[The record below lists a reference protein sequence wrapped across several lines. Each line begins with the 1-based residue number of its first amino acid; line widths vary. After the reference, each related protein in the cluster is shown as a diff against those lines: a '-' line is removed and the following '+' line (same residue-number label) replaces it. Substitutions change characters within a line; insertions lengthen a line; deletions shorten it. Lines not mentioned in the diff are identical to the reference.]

1 MYHEKYITMNI
12 KGKNAI
18 VTGGGRGL
26 GKAVAL
32 ALANE
37 GVNVAVTGRNEENL
51 KNTVEEIRN
60 TGVNAA
66 YAVFSVDSESEV
78 KTGIESLAEQLGG
91 IDILINNAGI
101 GVQAKNFEELSEEE
115 LDRLIGV
122 NIKGVYFGCQA
133 VIPHMKKNGF
143 GVIINT
149 ASASGLRPRTGNAMY
164 STTKGAVITLTKAL
178 AIELAP
184 FGIRVTGVNP
194 VAVKTNVLTQLM
206 GEKGSESH
214 RIRSERMINSIPLGR
229 LATPDDIANA
239 MVFLASEEAALVTGS
254 FIDVDGGR
262 GI

>member
-1 MYHEKYITMNI
+1 MKFLDKTVIITGSGSGIGRAAALQFSKQGAKVIVVDINEQAAQETAELIRANDGQAAAFKCNIMN
-12 KGKNAI
+12 KN
-18 VTGGGRGL
+18 
-26 GKAVAL
+26 
-32 ALANE
+32 E
-37 GVNVAVTGRNEENL
+37 
-51 KNTVEEIRN
+51 
-60 TGVNAA
+60 VNAM
-66 YAVFSVDSESEV
+66 VDFSINTFGSV
-78 KTGIESLAEQLGG
+78 
-91 IDILINNAGI
+91 DILINNAGI

-194 VAVKTNVLTQLM
+194 VAVETNVLTQLM